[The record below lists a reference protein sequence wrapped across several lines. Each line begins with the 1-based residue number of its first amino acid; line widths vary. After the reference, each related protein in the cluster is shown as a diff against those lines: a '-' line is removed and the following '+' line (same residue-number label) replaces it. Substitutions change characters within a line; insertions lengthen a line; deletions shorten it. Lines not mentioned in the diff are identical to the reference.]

1 MLKKRKSQPE
11 QEPMFVPLKAIREEL
26 DMTQA
31 QFAVALGIDT
41 STVSRCERGL
51 SEIALT
57 LWQVKCLCRLTGKT
71 LDQLPDYLG
80 QENLS
85 KPEKLASP
93 AFA

>member
-1 MLKKRKSQPE
+1 MTHSKLPPQKAA
-11 QEPMFVPLKAIREEL
+11 LKAIREEL

-57 LWQVKCLCRLTGKT
+57 LWQVKRLCKLTGKT

-80 QENLS
+80 READIEEYCL
-85 KPEKLASP
+85 
-93 AFA
+93 

>member
-1 MLKKRKSQPE
+1 M
-11 QEPMFVPLKAIREEL
+11 PLKAIREEL

-31 QFAVALGIDT
+31 QFAVALGIDA

-57 LWQVKCLCRLTGKT
+57 LSQVKRLCQLTGKT

-80 QENLS
+80 S
-85 KPEKLASP
+85 SP
-93 AFA
+93 TSLEIAERQPSSVLV

>member
-1 MLKKRKSQPE
+1 MLKKRKSQSE
-11 QEPMFVPLKAIREEL
+11 QELMSVPLKAIREEL

-80 QENLS
+80 HGSLS
-85 KPEKLASP
+85 KSEKLTSP
-93 AFA
+93 AFV